1 MADDSRYGTFRDTRP
16 FCFCDEPAAE
26 GVEIDQVAAL
36 SGPLVIHAK
45 LLPMAGETL
54 AEDVTCVP
62 VISQFVKEP
71 ILRVFA
77 LSGLPLTLRT

>member
-1 MADDSRYGTFRDTRP
+1 M
-16 FCFCDEPAAE
+16 
-26 GVEIDQVAAL
+26 EINQAAAL
-36 SGPLVIHAK
+36 SRPLVIHAK
-45 LLPMAGETL
+45 LLPVVGETL